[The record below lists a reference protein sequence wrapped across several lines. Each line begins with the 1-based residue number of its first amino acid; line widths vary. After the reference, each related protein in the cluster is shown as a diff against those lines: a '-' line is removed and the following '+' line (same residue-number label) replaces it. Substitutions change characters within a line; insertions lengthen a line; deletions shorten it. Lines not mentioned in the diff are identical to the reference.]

1 MKTSLGQ
8 YLKKIRKEKRLTLR
22 TVEHET
28 GVSNSYLSQVEN
40 GKIKKPSPTVLL
52 KLSNFYNVTFKHIM
66 DLAGHPLPS
75 TYETS
80 LPRTQE
86 FRRKSGFEDLTNEEK
101 ESVQEYIDFIRSRRR
116 KS

>member
-1 MKTSLGQ
+1 MKTMLGQ

-40 GKIKKPSPTVLL
+40 GKIKQPSPTVLL
-52 KLSNFYNVTFKHIM
+52 KLSNFYDASYNHIM

-80 LPRTQE
+80 LKRTQE
-86 FRRKSGFEDLTNEEK
+86 FRTKSGFEDLTDEEK
-101 ESVQEYIDFIRSRRR
+101 ERVQEYIDFIRSRRR